1 MRRTTVRDRGWD
13 RLVLTVDVGVAKTH
27 KYASRDS
34 GDTVETVER
43 PTGGLSVVIADGQ
56 GSGAAAKSLSMMVS
70 SKAVSLL
77 KEGVRDG
84 AVARGVHDFLLA
96 YRHGKVSATLDL
108 LSVDLASRTVL
119 LTRNSHV
126 PFIVAGDG
134 EARLE
139 PGETTP
145 IGVYRHTRPT
155 IHQYPIAA
163 GLKIVVFTDG
173 VSDAGRRGMQR
184 LAPLDAVCLDGTAA
198 EIAGSLLAA
207 AIEIDQGRPGDDM
220 AVVALTIERVD
231 DEQPIRSLRMTWPIP
246 G

>member
-1 MRRTTVRDRGWD
+1 M
-13 RLVLTVDVGVAKTH
+13 LTVDVGVAKTH

-43 PTGGLSVVIADGQ
+43 PTGGLSIVIADGQ
-56 GSGAAAKSLSMMVS
+56 GSGAAAKTLSMMVS
-70 SKAVSLL
+70 SKAVALL

-126 PFIVAGDG
+126 PYIVVSDG
-134 EARLE
+134 EATLL

-155 IHQYPIAA
+155 VHQHPIAD
-163 GLKIVVFTDG
+163 GLTIVVFTDG
-173 VSDAGRRGMQR
+173 VSDAGRRRGRQ
-184 LAPLDAVCLDGTAA
+184 LAPLESLQSDGSAA
-198 EIAGSLLAA
+198 EMAQSLLAA
-207 AIEIDQGRPGDDM
+207 AVEADQGRPGDDM
-220 AVVALTIERVD
+220 AVVALTINRTF
-231 DEQPIRSLRMTWPIP
+231 DEQPIRTLRMTWPIP

>member
-1 MRRTTVRDRGWD
+1 MLR
-13 RLVLTVDVGVAKTH
+13 VDVGVAKTH
-27 KYASRDS
+27 KYASRAS

-56 GSGAAAKSLSMMVS
+56 GSGFAAKTLSMMVS
-70 SKAVSLL
+70 SKAVALL

-108 LSVDLASRTVL
+108 LSVDLTSRTVL

-126 PFIVAGDG
+126 PYIVVADG
-134 EARLE
+134 EATVH

-155 IHQYPIAA
+155 VHQHPIAD
-163 GLKIVVFTDG
+163 GLKIVVFTDS
-173 VSDAGRRGMQR
+173 VSEAGRR
-184 LAPLDAVCLDGTAA
+184 
-198 EIAGSLLAA
+198 AGSLLAPLEALRPEGSASAIAEALLAA
-207 AIEIDQGRPGDDM
+207 AIAADQGRPGDDM
-220 AVVALTIERVD
+220 AVVALTIDRAP
-231 DEQPIRSLRMTWPIP
+231 DEQPIRTLRMTWPIP
-246 G
+246 E

>member
-1 MRRTTVRDRGWD
+1 M
-13 RLVLTVDVGVAKTH
+13 LSVDVGVAKTH

-43 PTGGLSVVIADGQ
+43 PTGGLSLVIADGQ
-56 GSGAAAKSLSMMVS
+56 GSGFAAKTLSMMVS
-70 SKAVSLL
+70 SKAVALL

-126 PFIVAGDG
+126 PYIVVADG
-134 EARLE
+134 EATIH

-155 IHQYPIAA
+155 VHQHPIAD
-163 GLKIVVFTDG
+163 GLKVVVFTDG
-173 VSDAGRRGMQR
+173 VSEAGRRAGRR
-184 LAPLDAVCLDGTAA
+184 LAPLDALRPDGSAS
-198 EIAGSLLAA
+198 EIAEALLAA
-207 AIEIDQGRPGDDM
+207 AIEADQGRPGDDM
-220 AVVALTIERVD
+220 AVVALTIDLVP
-231 DEQPIRSLRMTWPIP
+231 DEQPIRTLRMTWPIP
-246 G
+246 E

>member
-1 MRRTTVRDRGWD
+1 M
-13 RLVLTVDVGVAKTH
+13 LTVDVGVAKTH

-43 PTGGLSVVIADGQ
+43 PTGGLSIVVADGQ
-56 GSGAAAKSLSMMVS
+56 GSGFAAKTLSMMVS
-70 SKAVSLL
+70 SKAVALL

-126 PFIVAGDG
+126 PYIVVEDG
-134 EARLE
+134 ATTLHA
-139 PGETTP
+139 GETTP

-155 IHQYPIAA
+155 VHQHPIAD
-163 GLKIVVFTDG
+163 GLTVIVFTDG
-173 VSDAGRRGMQR
+173 VSDAGRRSGSR
-184 LAPLDAVCLDGTAA
+184 LAPLDVLRTDGSASDIA
-198 EIAGSLLAA
+198 ESLLAA
-207 AIEIDQGRPGDDM
+207 AIEADQGRPGDDM
-220 AVVALTIERVD
+220 AVVALTISRAEPD
-231 DEQPIRSLRMTWPIP
+231 PPIRTMRVTWPIP

>member
-1 MRRTTVRDRGWD
+1 MLR
-13 RLVLTVDVGVAKTH
+13 VDVGVAKTH

-56 GSGAAAKSLSMMVS
+56 GSGFAAKTLSMMVS
-70 SKAVSLL
+70 SKAVALL

-126 PFIVAGDG
+126 PYIVVADG
-134 EARLE
+134 EATIH

-155 IHQYPIAA
+155 VHQHPIAD
-163 GLKIVVFTDG
+163 GLKVVVFTDG
-173 VSDAGRRGMQR
+173 VSEAGRRAGNW
-184 LAPLDAVCLDGTAA
+184 LAPLEAFRPDGSAS
-198 EIAGSLLAA
+198 EIAEALLAA
-207 AIEIDQGRPGDDM
+207 AVAADQGRPGDDM
-220 AVVALTIERVD
+220 AVVALTIDRVP
-231 DEQPIRSLRMTWPIP
+231 DEQPIRTLRMTWPIP
-246 G
+246 E

>member
-1 MRRTTVRDRGWD
+1 MLR
-13 RLVLTVDVGVAKTH
+13 VDVGVAKTH

-56 GSGAAAKSLSMMVS
+56 GSGFAAKTLSMMVS
-70 SKAVSLL
+70 SKAVALL

-108 LSVDLASRTVL
+108 LSVDLTSRTVL

-126 PFIVAGDG
+126 PYIVVADG
-134 EARLE
+134 EATVH

-155 IHQYPIAA
+155 VHQHPIAD

-173 VSDAGRRGMQR
+173 VSEAGRR
-184 LAPLDAVCLDGTAA
+184 
-198 EIAGSLLAA
+198 AGSLLAPLEALRPEGSASAIAEALLAA
-207 AIEIDQGRPGDDM
+207 AIAADQGRPGDDM
-220 AVVALTIERVD
+220 AVVALTIDRAP
-231 DEQPIRSLRMTWPIP
+231 DEQPIRTLRMTWPIP
-246 G
+246 E

>member
-1 MRRTTVRDRGWD
+1 MLR
-13 RLVLTVDVGVAKTH
+13 VDVGVAKTH

-56 GSGAAAKSLSMMVS
+56 GSGFAAKTLSMMVS
-70 SKAVSLL
+70 SKAVALL

-108 LSVDLASRTVL
+108 LSVDLTSRTVL

-126 PFIVAGDG
+126 PYIVVVDG
-134 EARLE
+134 EATVR

-155 IHQYPIAA
+155 VHQHPIAD
-163 GLKIVVFTDG
+163 GLKVVVFTDG
-173 VSDAGRRGMQR
+173 VSEAGRR
-184 LAPLDAVCLDGTAA
+184 
-198 EIAGSLLAA
+198 AGSLLAPLEALRPEGSASAIAEALLAA
-207 AIEIDQGRPGDDM
+207 AIAADQGRPGDDM
-220 AVVALTIERVD
+220 AVVALTIDRAP
-231 DEQPIRSLRMTWPIP
+231 DEQPIRTLRMTWPIP
-246 G
+246 E